1 MPGLTGFEITRKLKN
16 DFKTSHIPIILL
28 TALSSPENQLEGIE
42 NGADAYIS
50 KPFSIKYLLTRIY
63 KLIEQRDKLREKFS
77 KTPETQHETM
87 CFTQKDKDFFTRM
100 TTILE
105 ENMGRS
111 DFSIEEFASLMRI
124 SKTGFYS
131 KVKGVTGL
139 SPVEYLRVVRLK
151 KATELLTANKEIT
164 ITEVAYRLGFND
176 PLYFSKC
183 FKQQFG
189 VSPSNY
195 QKGEM

>member
-1 MPGLTGFEITRKLKN
+1 
-16 DFKTSHIPIILL
+16 
-28 TALSSPENQLEGIE
+28 
-42 NGADAYIS
+42 
-50 KPFSIKYLLTRIY
+50 
-63 KLIEQRDKLREKFS
+63 
-77 KTPETQHETM
+77 
-87 CFTQKDKDFFTRM
+87 
-100 TTILE
+100 
-105 ENMGRS
+105 MGRS